1 MVAMG
6 ETETQQIASLMA
18 AIIAF
23 SPYRKALAN
32 IEPQIVRIALENR
45 QISAALTRLAA
56 ARQQRD
62 VSAAPLKRAELGSD
76 IRLFLE
82 FLEYIHFASPAFLAT
97 VGEWPMEG
105 KRG

>member
-1 MVAMG
+1 MG
-6 ETETQQIASLMA
+6 EHETEQTAQLMA

-23 SPYRKALAN
+23 SPYRKTLVQ

-45 QISAALTRLAA
+45 QISEALKRLAT
-56 ARQQRD
+56 AREQRD
-62 VSAAPLKRAELGSD
+62 ARTSPLKRAELGSD
-76 IRLFLE
+76 MRLFLE